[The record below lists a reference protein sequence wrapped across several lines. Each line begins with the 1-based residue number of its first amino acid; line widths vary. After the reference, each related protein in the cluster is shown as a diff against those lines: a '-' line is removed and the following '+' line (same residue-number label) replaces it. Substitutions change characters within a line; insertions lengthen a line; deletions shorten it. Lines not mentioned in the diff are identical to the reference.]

1 MSGLFGL
8 KWLTPELIAM
18 GGLAAMT
25 GGAALPA
32 LAGSAGAAGAA
43 GAAAAGAGAAGA
55 GTAGLLGAAAA
66 PAAASAAGTGLTLGG
81 MSAAGGTALPGLSL
95 AGTTGAT
102 GTGLT
107 LGGVSA
113 PASTGF
119 LEGAKALGTQAMGYV
134 DDANKFLKPIGQ
146 AASAANAV
154 SSMFPQSQ
162 PVMTPPPQFGG
173 GAGSQA
179 FAGLLQDSMQTDQ
192 LRLQE
197 EMKRREAQQKL
208 IGLIG
213 GM

>member
-1 MSGLFGL
+1 
-8 KWLTPELIAM
+8 
-18 GGLAAMT
+18 
-25 GGAALPA
+25 
-32 LAGSAGAAGAA
+32 
-43 GAAAAGAGAAGA
+43 
-55 GTAGLLGAAAA
+55 
-66 PAAASAAGTGLTLGG
+66 
-81 MSAAGGTALPGLSL
+81 
-95 AGTTGAT
+95 
-102 GTGLT
+102 LT

-154 SSMFPQSQ
+154 SSMFPQSA
-162 PVMTPPPQFGG
+162 PVQTPAPQFGG

-179 FAGLLQDSMQTDQ
+179 FTGLLNDSMQTDQ